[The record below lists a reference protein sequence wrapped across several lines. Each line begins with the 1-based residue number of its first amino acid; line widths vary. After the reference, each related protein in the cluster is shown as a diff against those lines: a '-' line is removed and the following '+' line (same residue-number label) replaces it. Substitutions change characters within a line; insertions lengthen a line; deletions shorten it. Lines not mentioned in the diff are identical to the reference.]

1 MSNLVFV
8 LDTEKRPLLPVHPGK
23 ARRLL
28 NAGKAAVFRRDP
40 FTIILKVVV
49 TATPES
55 ITLKIYPGSQST
67 GIALVQ
73 AEKVVVGAELTH
85 RRQSIKTSLESRS
98 ELRRS
103 RINRH
108 TPYRQARFLNRT
120 RPKGG
125 LAPSLQHRTEK
136 TLTWVKKL
144 LRLAPIGSIV
154 QELVRFD
161 LQQLENPEF
170 SGIEY

>member
-8 LDTEKRPLLPVHPGK
+8 LDTEKRPLLPIHPGK

-28 NAGKAAVFRRDP
+28 NAGKAAVFRREP

-49 TATPES
+49 TGTPES
-55 ITLKIYPGSQST
+55 ITLKIDSGSQAK

-73 AEKVVVGAELTH
+73 GEKVVIGAALTH
-85 RRQSIKTSLESRS
+85 PRQSIKISLESRN

-108 TPYRQARFLNRT
+108 TPYCQSRFLNRT
-120 RPKGG
+120 RPKSW
-125 LAPSLQHRTEK
+125 LAPSLQHRQEK

-144 LRLAPIGSIV
+144 LPLAPIGSIDQEIV
-154 QELVRFD
+154 QFD
-161 LQQLENPEF
+161 LQQL
-170 SGIEY
+170 

>member
-55 ITLKIYPGSQST
+55 ITLKIDPGSQTT

-73 AEKVVVGAELTH
+73 GEKVVLGAELTH
-85 RRQSIKTSLESRS
+85 RGQSLKTTLECRCSLP
-98 ELRRS
+98 RS

-120 RPKGG
+120 RPKGW
-125 LAPSLQHRTEK
+125 LAPSLEHRAEK
-136 TLTWVKKL
+136 TLTCVKKL
-144 LRLAPIGSIV
+144 NRIEPIGSI
-154 QELVRFD
+154 RF
-161 LQQLENPEF
+161 NRSRACP
-170 SGIEY
+170 I

>member
-28 NAGKAAVFRRDP
+28 NAGKAAVFRREP

-49 TATPES
+49 TPTPES
-55 ITLKIYPGSQST
+55 ITLKIDPGSQTT
-67 GIALVQ
+67 GIAFVQ
-73 AEKVVVGAELTH
+73 GEEVVVGAALTH
-85 RRQSIKTSLESRS
+85 RRQSIGTSLESRN

-108 TPYRQARFLNRT
+108 TPYCQARFLNRT
-120 RPKGG
+120 RPKGW
-125 LAPSLQHRTEK
+125 LAPSLQHRAEK

-144 LRLAPIGSIV
+144 LRLAPIGSID

-161 LQQLENPEF
+161 LQQLENPDF

>member
-8 LDTEKRPLLPVHPGK
+8 RDTEKQPLLPVHPGK

-28 NAGKAAVFRRDP
+28 NAPKAAVFRRDP
-40 FTIILKVVV
+40 FTIILKKVVV

-55 ITLKIYPGSQST
+55 ITLKIDPGSQTT

-73 AEKVVVGAELTH
+73 GEKVVLGAELTH
-85 RRQSIKTSLESRS
+85 RGQSLKKTLESRS
-98 ELRRS
+98 SWRRS

-108 TPYRQARFLNRT
+108 TPYRPAMFLNRT
-120 RPKGG
+120 RPKGW
-125 LAPSLQHRTEK
+125 LAPSLEHRAEK

-144 LRLAPIGSIV
+144 LRLAPIGSI
-154 QELVRFD
+154 RF
-161 LQQLENPEF
+161 NRSRACP
-170 SGIEY
+170 I

>member
-28 NAGKAAVFRRDP
+28 KAGKAAVFRREP

-55 ITLKIYPGSQST
+55 ISLKIDPGCQTT
-67 GIALVQ
+67 GIAFVQ
-73 AEKVVVGAELTH
+73 GEKVVVGAALTH
-85 RRQSIKTSLESRS
+85 RRQSIKTSLESRN

-108 TPYRQARFLNRT
+108 TPYCQARFFNRT
-120 RPKGG
+120 RPKGS
-125 LAPSLQHRTEK
+125 LAPSLQHRAEK

-161 LQQLENPEF
+161 LKQLENPDF

>member
-8 LDTEKRPLLPVHPGK
+8 LDTEKRPLLSVHPGK

-28 NAGKAAVFRRDP
+28 NAPKAAVFRRGP
-40 FTIILKVVV
+40 FTIILKVIVA
-49 TATPES
+49 ATPES
-55 ITLKIYPGSQST
+55 ITLKIDPGSQTT

-73 AEKVVVGAELTH
+73 GEKVVVGAELTP
-85 RRQSIKTSLESRS
+85 RGQSLKTTLESRS
-98 ELRRS
+98 SLRRS

-120 RPKGG
+120 RPKGW
-125 LAPSLQHRTEK
+125 LAPSFQHRAEK

-144 LRLAPIGSIV
+144 LRIEPIGSI
-154 QELVRFD
+154 RF
-161 LQQLENPEF
+161 NRSRACPI
-170 SGIEY
+170 SPTTIRKS

>member
-28 NAGKAAVFRRDP
+28 NAGKAAVFRREP

-49 TATPES
+49 TPTPES
-55 ITLKIYPGSQST
+55 ITLKIDPGSQTT

-73 AEKVVVGAELTH
+73 GEKVVVGAALTP
-85 RRQSIKTSLESRS
+85 RPQSSKTSLESRN
-98 ELRRS
+98 ELRHS

-108 TPYRQARFLNRT
+108 TPYCQARFLNRT
-120 RPKGG
+120 RPKGW
-125 LAPSLQHRTEK
+125 LAPSWQHRAEK
-136 TLTWVKKL
+136 TLTWIKKWL
-144 LRLAPIGSIV
+144 PLAPIGSIV

-161 LQQLENPEF
+161 LQRLENPEF
-170 SGIEY
+170 LGIEY

>member
-8 LDTEKRPLLPVHPGK
+8 LDTEKRPLLAVHPGK

-28 NAGKAAVFRRDP
+28 NAGKAAVFRRNP

-55 ITLKIYPGSQST
+55 ISLKIDPGSQTT

-73 AEKVVVGAELTH
+73 GEKVVFGPELTP
-85 RRQSIKTSLESRS
+85 RGQSLTTLESRS
-98 ELRRS
+98 SWRRS

-108 TPYRQARFLNRT
+108 TPYRKARFLNRT
-120 RPKGG
+120 RPKGW
-125 LAPSLQHRTEK
+125 LAPSLQHRAEK

-144 LRLAPIGSIV
+144 LRLAPIGSI
-154 QELVRFD
+154 RF
-161 LQQLENPEF
+161 NRSRACPI
-170 SGIEY
+170 SPTTIRKS

>member
-1 MSNLVFV
+1 
-8 LDTEKRPLLPVHPGK
+8 
-23 ARRLL
+23 
-28 NAGKAAVFRRDP
+28 
-40 FTIILKVVV
+40 VVV

-55 ITLKIYPGSQST
+55 ITLKIDPGSQTT

-73 AEKVVVGAELTH
+73 GEKVVLGAELTH
-85 RRQSIKTSLESRS
+85 RGQSLKTTLESRPS
-98 ELRRS
+98 WHRS

-136 TLTWVKKL
+136 TLTWVKNL

>member
-28 NAGKAAVFRRDP
+28 NAGKAAVFRREP

-55 ITLKIYPGSQST
+55 ISLKIDPGSQTT
-67 GIALVQ
+67 GIAFVQ
-73 AEKVVVGAELTH
+73 GKKVVVGAALTH
-85 RRQSIKTSLESRS
+85 RRQSIKTSLESRN
-98 ELRRS
+98 EVRRS
-103 RINRH
+103 RINCH
-108 TPYRQARFLNRT
+108 TPYCQARFLNRT
-120 RPKGG
+120 RPSGW
-125 LAPSLQHRTEK
+125 LAPSLQHRAQK

-161 LQQLENPEF
+161 LQQLENPDL

>member
-8 LDTEKRPLLPVHPGK
+8 LDTEKQPLLPVHPGK

-28 NAGKAAVFRRDP
+28 NAGKAAVFRREP
-40 FTIILKVVV
+40 FTIILKKVVV

-55 ITLKIYPGSQST
+55 ITLKIDPSSQTT

-73 AEKVVVGAELTH
+73 GEKVVVGAELTH
-85 RRQSIKTSLESRS
+85 RGQSLKTTLESRS
-98 ELRRS
+98 ELRRF

-108 TPYRQARFLNRT
+108 TQYRQARFLNRT
-120 RPKGG
+120 RPKGW
-125 LAPSLQHRTEK
+125 LAPSLEHRAEK

-144 LRLAPIGSIV
+144 LRLEPVGASRFNRSRACPI
-154 QELVRFD
+154 
-161 LQQLENPEF
+161 
-170 SGIEY
+170 

>member
-28 NAGKAAVFRRDP
+28 NAPKAAVFRRDP
-40 FTIILKVVV
+40 FTIILKVIIA
-49 TATPES
+49 ATPES
-55 ITLKIYPGSQST
+55 ITLKIDPGSQTT

-73 AEKVVVGAELTH
+73 GKKVVFGPELTP
-85 RRQSIKTSLESRS
+85 RGQSLKTTLESLS
-98 ELRRS
+98 SLRRS

-120 RPKGG
+120 RPKGW
-125 LAPSLQHRTEK
+125 LAPSFQHRAEK

-144 LRLAPIGSIV
+144 LRLAPIGSI
-154 QELVRFD
+154 RF
-161 LQQLENPEF
+161 NRSRACPI
-170 SGIEY
+170 SPTTIRKS

>member
-1 MSNLVFV
+1 MSNLVLV

-28 NAGKAAVFRRDP
+28 NAGKAAVFLREP

-55 ITLKIYPGSQST
+55 ITLKIDPGSQTT

-73 AEKVVVGAELTH
+73 GEKVVVGAALTH
-85 RRQSIKTSLESRS
+85 RRQSIKTSLESRN

-108 TPYRQARFLNRT
+108 TPYCQARFLSRT
-120 RPKGG
+120 RRKGW
-125 LAPSLQHRTEK
+125 LAPSLQHRAEK

-144 LRLAPIGSIV
+144 V
-154 QELVRFD
+154 
-161 LQQLENPEF
+161 
-170 SGIEY
+170 

>member
-28 NAGKAAVFRRDP
+28 NAGKAAVFRREP
-40 FTIILKVVV
+40 FTVILKVVV

-55 ITLKIYPGSQST
+55 ITLKIDPGSQTT

-73 AEKVVVGAELTH
+73 CEKVVVGAALTP
-85 RRQSIKTSLESRS
+85 RRSIKTSLESRN

-108 TPYRQARFLNRT
+108 TPYCQARFLSRT
-120 RPKGG
+120 RRKGW

-144 LRLAPIGSIV
+144 V
-154 QELVRFD
+154 
-161 LQQLENPEF
+161 
-170 SGIEY
+170 

>member
-8 LDTEKRPLLPVHPGK
+8 LDTEKQPLLPVHPGK

-28 NAGKAAVFRRDP
+28 NAGKAAVFRREP
-40 FTIILKVVV
+40 FTIILKKVVV

-55 ITLKIYPGSQST
+55 ITLKIHPGSQTT

-73 AEKVVVGAELTH
+73 GEKVVVGAELTH
-85 RRQSIKTSLESRS
+85 RGQSLKTTLESRS

-108 TPYRQARFLNRT
+108 TPYGQARFLNPT
-120 RPKGG
+120 PPKGW
-125 LAPSLQHRTEK
+125 LAPSLEHRAEK

-144 LRLAPIGSIV
+144 LRLAPTGSI
-154 QELVRFD
+154 RF
-161 LQQLENPEF
+161 NRSRACP
-170 SGIEY
+170 I

>member
-28 NAGKAAVFRRDP
+28 NAGKAAVFRREP

-55 ITLKIYPGSQST
+55 ITLKIDPGSQTT
-67 GIALVQ
+67 GIAFVQ
-73 AEKVVVGAELTH
+73 GEKVVVGAALTH
-85 RRQSIKTSLESRS
+85 RRQSIKTSLESRN
-98 ELRRS
+98 ELRGS
-103 RINRH
+103 RINPH
-108 TPYRQARFLNRT
+108 TPYCQARFWNRT
-120 RPKGG
+120 RPKGW
-125 LAPSLQHRTEK
+125 LVASLQHRAEK

-154 QELVRFD
+154 QELVRFA
-161 LQQLENPEF
+161 LQQLENPDF

>member
-28 NAGKAAVFRRDP
+28 NAGKAAVFRREP

-55 ITLKIYPGSQST
+55 ITLKIDPGSQTT

-73 AEKVVVGAELTH
+73 GEKVVVGAALTP
-85 RRQSIKTSLESRS
+85 RRSIKTSLESRN

-108 TPYRQARFLNRT
+108 TPYCQARFLSRT
-120 RPKGG
+120 RRKGW

-144 LRLAPIGSIV
+144 V
-154 QELVRFD
+154 
-161 LQQLENPEF
+161 
-170 SGIEY
+170 

>member
-28 NAGKAAVFRRDP
+28 NDPKAVVFRRDR

-55 ITLKIYPGSQST
+55 INLKIDPGSQTT

-73 AEKVVVGAELTH
+73 GEKVVFGAELTH
-85 RRQSIKTSLESRS
+85 RGQSLKTSLESRS

-103 RINRH
+103 RIKGDTRSC
-108 TPYRQARFLNRT
+108 QARFLNRT
-120 RPKGG
+120 RPKG
-125 LAPSLQHRTEK
+125 
-136 TLTWVKKL
+136 
-144 LRLAPIGSIV
+144 
-154 QELVRFD
+154 
-161 LQQLENPEF
+161 
-170 SGIEY
+170 

>member
-55 ITLKIYPGSQST
+55 ITFKIDPGSQTT

-85 RRQSIKTSLESRS
+85 RRQSLKTTPESAKRVASLTNKSSHTIPPSKVLESHPS
-98 ELRRS
+98 E
-103 RINRH
+103 
-108 TPYRQARFLNRT
+108 
-120 RPKGG
+120 G
-125 LAPSLQHRTEK
+125 
-136 TLTWVKKL
+136 WVSTILGTSGRKNSNLGQKI
-144 LRLAPIGSIV
+144 API
-154 QELVRFD
+154 
-161 LQQLENPEF
+161 
-170 SGIEY
+170 

>member
-8 LDTEKRPLLPVHPGK
+8 LDTEKQPLLPVHPGK

-28 NAGKAAVFRRDP
+28 NAPKAAVFRRDP
-40 FTIILKVVV
+40 FTIILKKVVV

-55 ITLKIYPGSQST
+55 ITLKIDPGSQTT

-73 AEKVVVGAELTH
+73 GEKVVLGAELTH
-85 RRQSIKTSLESRS
+85 RGQSLKTTLESRS
-98 ELRRS
+98 SWRRS

-108 TPYRQARFLNRT
+108 TPYGPAKFLNRT
-120 RPKGG
+120 RPKGW
-125 LAPSLQHRTEK
+125 LAPSLEHRAEK

-144 LRLAPIGSIV
+144 LRLAPIGSI
-154 QELVRFD
+154 RF
-161 LQQLENPEF
+161 NRSRACP
-170 SGIEY
+170 I

>member
-8 LDTEKRPLLPVHPGK
+8 LDTEKRPLLSVHPGK

-55 ITLKIYPGSQST
+55 ITLKINPGSQTT

-73 AEKVVVGAELTH
+73 GEKVVLGAELTH
-85 RRQSIKTSLESRS
+85 RQALKTTLEVRCS
-98 ELRRS
+98 LRRS

-120 RPKGG
+120 CPKGW
-125 LAPSLQHRTEK
+125 LAPSLEHRAEK
-136 TLTWVKKL
+136 TLTCLKKL
-144 LRLAPIGSIV
+144 LRIEPIGAIRSNRSRACPI
-154 QELVRFD
+154 
-161 LQQLENPEF
+161 
-170 SGIEY
+170 

>member
-28 NAGKAAVFRRDP
+28 NAPKAAVFRRHP

-55 ITLKIYPGSQST
+55 ITLKIDPGSQTT

-73 AEKVVVGAELTH
+73 GEKVVVGAELTH
-85 RRQSIKTSLESRS
+85 RAQSLKTTLESRS
-98 ELRRS
+98 SWRRS

-108 TPYRQARFLNRT
+108 TPYRQARFLNRI
-120 RPKGG
+120 RPKGW
-125 LAPSLQHRTEK
+125 LAPSLEHGAEK

-144 LRLAPIGSIV
+144 LRLAQFGSI
-154 QELVRFD
+154 RF
-161 LQQLENPEF
+161 NRSRACPI
-170 SGIEY
+170 SPTTITKS

>member
-28 NAGKAAVFRRDP
+28 NAPKAAVFRRDP

-55 ITLKIYPGSQST
+55 ITLKIDPGSQTT

-73 AEKVVVGAELTH
+73 GEKVVVGAELTH
-85 RRQSIKTSLESRS
+85 RGQSLKTTLESRS
-98 ELRRS
+98 SVASLTNKS
-103 RINRH
+103 SH
-108 TPYRQARFLNRT
+108 TIPPSKVLESHPSEGLVSTILATSGRKNSNLGQKIAPTCTYRFNSVQSF
-120 RPKGG
+120 K
-125 LAPSLQHRTEK
+125 SLSD
-136 TLTWVKKL
+136 LTY
-144 LRLAPIGSIV
+144 
-154 QELVRFD
+154 
-161 LQQLENPEF
+161 NN
-170 SGIEY
+170 